1 MNPLSLPSVAIRL
14 FSLPSELRQ
23 ESLLTPSKTVK
34 ELARWKNSQRL
45 ARCKHSAERRMPL
58 TLENQGACRK
68 DATAVWILQNER
80 FGWTCSIRQNIC
92 TAGSGHRLSNNAPRN
107 CLSTHHIQV
116 LACLWSLNHAN
127 IMPFLSGQVTK
138 LCCVRQQFC
147 SKHPLCIKIIW
158 CISVLFFMKSGIWA
172 IPGEAVQSKTPQS
185 CDQAGPIDCYW
196 LLNWG
201 RQQANG
207 RSSRYRPGGSFKLKL
222 EGLCLSF
229 FYPKDKM
236 PIIFN
241 ECPRWHL
248 SGQSNHSKD
257 CCSPKS
263 RTESFRAAS
272 GVILPDICYLHHYNI
287 LTQTKLNTRI
297 ALVKQT
303 LNWRALHQIIP
314 LNFLN
319 PEAEGWPHRAQCL
332 KGKTRNRRYSLVHR
346 ISTNGTSGSP
356 IRIPWVPSGDAPEV
370 VACRWLQANQDGW
383 SNLIHVAVLGPQERA
398 VVVSI
403 FSICGCGIT
412 IIYI

>member
-1 MNPLSLPSVAIRL
+1 MFHPTEHLHCWKW
-14 FSLPSELRQ
+14 
-23 ESLLTPSKTVK
+23 TPT
-34 ELARWKNSQRL
+34 EQQ
-45 ARCKHSAERRMPL
+45 C
-58 TLENQGACRK
+58 
-68 DATAVWILQNER
+68 
-80 FGWTCSIRQNIC
+80 
-92 TAGSGHRLSNNAPRN
+92 PRN

-116 LACLWSLNHAN
+116 LACLWSLSHAN

-241 ECPRWHL
+241 APDDTCQVSQTIQKTAAAQKVAQSH
-248 SGQSNHSKD
+248 SGLLVVWFCQIY
-257 CCSPKS
+257 
-263 RTESFRAAS
+263 
-272 GVILPDICYLHHYNI
+272 VICITTTYLH
-287 LTQTKLNTRI
+287 
-297 ALVKQT
+297 KQ
-303 LNWRALHQIIP
+303 N
-314 LNFLN
+314 
-319 PEAEGWPHRAQCL
+319 
-332 KGKTRNRRYSLVHR
+332 
-346 ISTNGTSGSP
+346 
-356 IRIPWVPSGDAPEV
+356 
-370 VACRWLQANQDGW
+370 
-383 SNLIHVAVLGPQERA
+383 
-398 VVVSI
+398 
-403 FSICGCGIT
+403 
-412 IIYI
+412 